1 MTPVPLL
8 AALAYYRARASYCP
22 LPSREKEPAGPGE
35 ELQVVEGVKEE
46 KEVNVVAEKEIL
58 A

>member
-1 MTPVPLL
+1 MPLL

-22 LPSREKEPAGPGE
+22 LPSKEKEPAGPGQ
-35 ELQVVEGVKEE
+35 ELQAVEGVEE
-46 KEVNVVAEKEIL
+46 KKEVKVVAEKEVL